1 MNYLRLAI
9 RSSLCLITLLFAQIS
24 VAQTGA
30 QAELD
35 KLQARVASVKDSLE
49 TIDSRLEYYE
59 VKKPDAET
67 QLAEAQLSYQEAESL
82 LAEAKASKE
91 ADAARAIDLA
101 NRRIELAERG
111 LKSREGRLERT
122 ITKIVELGDE
132 KKQLLA
138 ELSTLERQ
146 IAEKKERIAIIKEQ
160 KARAAVAA
168 QAAPAPTPV
177 PKPKPTPRPKPTPTP
192 TPEPVAIEV
201 VEEVAEAEAT
211 PEAEAESAPVPAP
224 VAAAEDDASL
234 KNLSPQARYA
244 RAQMKTL
251 NRLLKEESKR
261 RNQRYDELT
270 VKVDRDDEIDLE
282 HLGNEQYY
290 AELSLGAGEHA
301 LTIKLRKYKVRIP
314 AEQDGDMF
322 VLIYDARDHRKPRFA
337 FFNKGLLK

>member
-9 RSSLCLITLLFAQIS
+9 RSSLCLITLLFVQIS

-59 VKKPDAET
+59 VKKPEAES
-67 QLAEAQLSYQEAESL
+67 QLAEAQLAYQEAETL

-122 ITKIVELGDE
+122 ITKIVELGEE
-132 KKQLLA
+132 KKQLVA
-138 ELSTLERQ
+138 ELGALERQ
-146 IAEKKERIAIIKEQ
+146 IAEKKERVEIVQEQ

-201 VEEVAEAEAT
+201 VEEVAEAT
-211 PEAEAESAPVPAP
+211 PEAKAEPTPAPAP
-224 VAAAEDDASL
+224 VAAVEADDASL
-234 KNLSPQARYA
+234 QNLSPQARYA
-244 RAQMKTL
+244 HAQMKTL

-270 VKVDRDDEIDLE
+270 VQVDRDDEVDLE